1 MEAPDMPLINYV
13 KLYGAEVA
21 KVLDRDER
29 LIEMGLYREPLLG
42 DESRLERTTDELSG
56 GPRGPV
62 DERDRSGGTDKFV
75 QGFDPLAG
83 GLQVNPR
90 RIDRALGG
98 LSGVG
103 GAASLA
109 GRMWRAGRHHD
120 GSAYYAVTERR
131 LLLLGTTRPGAGD
144 YHILV
149 EVPRAEVASAARRGK
164 LLFQR
169 GRVEVRFTDGS
180 MKAWTTAT
188 LSTGRARSLV
198 AALS

>member
-56 GPRGPV
+56 GPSGP

-103 GAASLA
+103 G
-109 GRMWRAGRHHD
+109 
-120 GSAYYAVTERR
+120 
-131 LLLLGTTRPGAGD
+131 
-144 YHILV
+144 
-149 EVPRAEVASAARRGK
+149 
-164 LLFQR
+164 
-169 GRVEVRFTDGS
+169 
-180 MKAWTTAT
+180 
-188 LSTGRARSLV
+188 
-198 AALS
+198 